1 MESQSIQSAELNRK
15 LELLETKRNV
25 TILEVFQ
32 PVSNLQNIKP
42 KPMGSNFKDFNPQ
55 PGIQMIENGRIKQN
69 NTVMTRN
76 DNKLTVEEY
85 HLLKEGA
92 SLS

>member
-1 MESQSIQSAELNRK
+1 
-15 LELLETKRNV
+15 
-25 TILEVFQ
+25 
-32 PVSNLQNIKP
+32 
-42 KPMGSNFKDFNPQ
+42 
-55 PGIQMIENGRIKQN
+55 MIENGRIKQN